1 MPVRCNGIEKLIIS
15 RGSVLYS
22 QCTWTYNWWLYTRVM
37 ERMRFQSLSPKNISL
52 VESSILPLFLGSG
65 TAFSPTKSINHKHP
79 YQIYKKKN
87 LYHYTLSYTYYLP
100 IFIIMYFFYVSN
112 ILSVFTTIK
121 TLLFVFT
128 RYIVSQKCLLQLK
141 FSVVIFL
148 QHCSLDMCD
157 AAGAPY

>member
-22 QCTWTYNWWLYTRVM
+22 QCTWTYNWWLYMRVM
-37 ERMRFQSLSPKNISL
+37 ESMRFQSLSPKNISL

-100 IFIIMYFFYVSN
+100 IFINIYFF
-112 ILSVFTTIK
+112 
-121 TLLFVFT
+121 LFRIFCLFSPQLRPCCLFS
-128 RYIVSQKCLLQLK
+128 RYIVSKNAWCN
-141 FSVVIFL
+141 
-148 QHCSLDMCD
+148 
-157 AAGAPY
+157 

>member
-1 MPVRCNGIEKLIIS
+1 MPVRCNGIEKLTIS

-37 ERMRFQSLSPKNISL
+37 ESMRFQSLSPKNISL

-65 TAFSPTKSINHKHP
+65 TGFSPTKSINHKHP
-79 YQIYKKKN
+79 YQIYKKKKFIP
-87 LYHYTLSYTYYLP
+87 LYTILYILFTYFYNYVL
-100 IFIIMYFFYVSN
+100 FYVSN

-141 FSVVIFL
+141 FSVVIFYNIVL
-148 QHCSLDMCD
+148 
-157 AAGAPY
+157 

>member
-1 MPVRCNGIEKLIIS
+1 
-15 RGSVLYS
+15 
-22 QCTWTYNWWLYTRVM
+22 
-37 ERMRFQSLSPKNISL
+37 MRFQSLSPKNISL
-52 VESSILPLFLGSG
+52 VESSILPLFLGSC

-100 IFIIMYFFYVSN
+100 IFIIIYFFYVSN

-121 TLLFVFT
+121 TLSLVFT

-141 FSVVIFL
+141 FNVVIFFGLFRYMSL
-148 QHCSLDMCD
+148 QLLSWRTAIAIREIGNQPLQLLVSAPV
-157 AAGAPY
+157 AA